1 MCAKRISNLTA
12 EEEKRAMELY
22 QKAIVIEGLTY
33 APTLNHPKE
42 YLEEIRKAGVSASHI
57 TVTITY
63 ANPREALSTIS
74 GWYQMAER
82 LGFGFAFSADD
93 IVQAKKEG
101 KVCIIMGSQNG
112 KILEDDIGLVRI
124 FHRLGMRIIQL
135 AYAEQNYIG
144 SGGEDI
150 DAGVSTFGRKVID
163 EMNQV
168 GILIDVSHCGDK
180 TVMDAIQYSQKPI
193 AITHANPRKLINHHR
208 NKTDEQIIALAE
220 KGGVIGLTG
229 WSPITMVK
237 KGVRPTLEDFMD
249 LIDYV
254 VKLVGVNHV
263 AFGLDLTPNWDY
275 DRADFEK
282 WASMYPSLAPSK
294 FEERLVEGLDH
305 ISKVKNI
312 ARGLVARDYSD
323 GDILKILGGN
333 SLKLYR
339 KVWNP

>member
-1 MCAKRISNLTA
+1 MGAKPISKLTA
-12 EEEKRAMELY
+12 EEEKRAMTLY
-22 QKAIVIEGLTY
+22 QRATVIEGLTY
-33 APTLNHPKE
+33 APMLNHPKE
-42 YLEEIRKAGVSASHI
+42 YFEEIRKAGVTASHI
-57 TVTITY
+57 TGTTTY

-82 LGFGFAFSADD
+82 FDFKFAFSADH

-101 KVCIIMGSQNG
+101 KVCVIIGSQNG
-112 KILEDDIGLVRI
+112 KILEDDVNLVHI

-144 SGGEDI
+144 SGGDDT
-150 DAGVSTFGRKVID
+150 DAGISSFGRKVID
-163 EMNQV
+163 EMNKV

-180 TVMDAIQYSQKPI
+180 TVMDAIKYSQKPI

-208 NKTDEQIIALAE
+208 NKTDEQMIALAE

-254 VKLVGVNHV
+254 VKLIGIDHV

-275 DRADFEK
+275 DRADFER
-282 WASMYPSLAPSK
+282 WAKMYPSLAPAS

-305 ISKVKNI
+305 ISKVKNV
-312 ARGLVARDYSD
+312 ARGLVARGYSD
-323 GDILKILGGN
+323 EDIVKILGGN
-333 SLKLYR
+333 LLAIYE